1 MGLSKKSKMNIGL
14 ALGALGVAGVSALLA
29 YGVRKVDPRFYRTKF
44 GPAVVCTMTGP
55 DGRAVRLL
63 LVGRSVQSAT
73 YVDEEYRA
81 EPVFDYYLAFDLMF
95 DAKPDIARVLMVGGG
110 GYAYPKHI
118 IATRP
123 EVHMDVVEIDP
134 AITRIALTD
143 FYLAEYLSDFPFG
156 GTYDLGRICAD
167 GCDYLADLSRVVQ
180 EELGGEGCGIG
191 RAERVTADAACRTAD
206 NRGPSGIAN
215 EVDGAEC
222 EVSDAA
228 CQTDHAEGEAGDA
241 ERTVTGGACG
251 VVGTEC
257 EVGDAACQTDHAEHV
272 PGDVAC
278 DSEFARQARRRYG
291 ASFGQRYDAMVF
303 DVFAGKKPVASLAS
317 PVTIRNAHTCLNPG
331 GVLIAN
337 VVSTLEGPKS
347 AFLHQYVEALEGEFA
362 HVHVIPL
369 SPDSTDAP
377 DNVILLATDATW
389 EFAGI

>member
-1 MGLSKKSKMNIGL
+1 MGLSKKSKKSIGL

-29 YGVRKVDPRFYRTKF
+29 YGVRRADPRFYRTKF
-44 GPAVVCTMTGP
+44 GPAVVCTTTDA

-95 DAKPDIARVLMVGGG
+95 DAKPDIERVLMVGGG

-143 FYLAEYLSDFPFG
+143 FYLAEYLSDYPFG
-156 GTYDLGRICAD
+156 GAYDLGRICAD
-167 GCDYLADLSRVVQ
+167 GCDYLADLSRVVR
-180 EELGGEGCGIG
+180 EGLGGEGCD
-191 RAERVTADAACRTAD
+191 T
-206 NRGPSGIAN
+206 
-215 EVDGAEC
+215 
-222 EVSDAA
+222 
-228 CQTDHAEGEAGDA
+228 
-241 ERTVTGGACG
+241 
-251 VVGTEC
+251 
-257 EVGDAACQTDHAEHV
+257 
-272 PGDVAC
+272 
-278 DSEFARQARRRYG
+278 EFARQARRRYG

-317 PVTIRNAHTCLNPG
+317 PAAIRNAHTCLNPG

-347 AFLHQYVEALEGEFA
+347 TFLHQYVEALEGEFA

-369 SPDSTDAP
+369 SPDSTDDP
-377 DNVILLATDATW
+377 DNVILLATDAAW
-389 EFAGI
+389 EFAGM

>member
-1 MGLSKKSKMNIGL
+1 MGLSKKSRKNIGL
-14 ALGALGVAGVSALLA
+14 ALGALGVVGVSALLA
-29 YGVRKVDPRFYRTKF
+29 YGVRKADPRFYRTKF

-73 YVDEEYRA
+73 YVDEDYRA

-95 DAKPDIARVLMVGGG
+95 DAKPEIERVLMVGGG

-167 GCDYLADLSRVVQ
+167 GCDYLADLSHVVR
-180 EELGGEGCGIG
+180 EELGGVSCGIG
-191 RAERVTADAACRTAD
+191 RAERVTADAAC
-206 NRGPSGIAN
+206 
-215 EVDGAEC
+215 
-222 EVSDAA
+222 
-228 CQTDHAEGEAGDA
+228 
-241 ERTVTGGACG
+241 
-251 VVGTEC
+251 
-257 EVGDAACQTDHAEHV
+257 QTDHAEHV
-272 PGDVAC
+272 TGDVAC
-278 DSEFARQARRRYG
+278 DTEFARQARRRYG
-291 ASFGQRYDAMVF
+291 AGFGQRYDAMVF

-317 PVTIRNAHTCLNPG
+317 PAAIRNAHTCLNPG

-347 AFLHQYVEALEGEFA
+347 AFLHQYVEALEGEFT

-369 SPDSTDAP
+369 SPDGTDAP

>member
-1 MGLSKKSKMNIGL
+1 MGLSKRSIGF

-29 YGVRKVDPRFYRTKF
+29 YGVRKADPRFYRTKF
-44 GPAVVCTMTGP
+44 GPAVVCTTTDA

-95 DAKPDIARVLMVGGG
+95 DAKPDIERVLMVGGG

-134 AITRIALTD
+134 AITRIALKD

-167 GCDYLADLSRVVQ
+167 GCDYLADLSRVVR

-191 RAERVTADAACRTAD
+191 RAERVIGDAACRTAD

-222 EVSDAA
+222 EV
-228 CQTDHAEGEAGDA
+228 
-241 ERTVTGGACG
+241 
-251 VVGTEC
+251 
-257 EVGDAACQTDHAEHV
+257 GDAADQADRAMPDT
-272 PGDVAC
+272 
-278 DSEFARQARRRYG
+278 EFARQARRRYG

-317 PVTIRNAHTCLNPG
+317 PATIRNAHACLNPG

-347 AFLHQYVEALEGEFA
+347 TFLHQYVETLGGEFA
-362 HVHVIPL
+362 YVHVISL

-389 EFAGI
+389 EFAGM

>member
-1 MGLSKKSKMNIGL
+1 MSLSKKSKKSIGL
-14 ALGALGVAGVSALLA
+14 ALGAFGVAGVSALLA
-29 YGVRKVDPRFYRTKF
+29 YGVRKADPRFYRTKF
-44 GPAVVCTMTGP
+44 GPAVVCTTTDA

-81 EPVFDYYLAFDLMF
+81 EPVFDYYLAFDLIF
-95 DAKPDIARVLMVGGG
+95 DAKPDIERVLMVGGG

-167 GCDYLADLSRVVQ
+167 GCGYLADLSRVVQ
-180 EELGGEGCGIG
+180 GELVGEGCGIG
-191 RAERVTADAACRTAD
+191 RTERVTADAANQVGHAM
-206 NRGPSGIAN
+206 
-215 EVDGAEC
+215 
-222 EVSDAA
+222 SDA
-228 CQTDHAEGEAGDA
+228 
-241 ERTVTGGACG
+241 
-251 VVGTEC
+251 
-257 EVGDAACQTDHAEHV
+257 
-272 PGDVAC
+272 
-278 DSEFARQARRRYG
+278 EFARQARRRYG
-291 ASFGQRYDAMVF
+291 AGFGQRYDAMVF

-317 PVTIRNAHTCLNPG
+317 PATIRNAHTCLNPG

-347 AFLHQYVEALEGEFA
+347 TFLHQYVEALEGEFA

-369 SPDSTDAP
+369 SPDGTDAP

-389 EFAGI
+389 EFAGM

>member
-29 YGVRKVDPRFYRTKF
+29 YGVRKADPRFYRTKF
-44 GPAVVCTMTGP
+44 GPAVVCTTTDA
-55 DGRAVRLL
+55 DGRAARLL

-95 DAKPDIARVLMVGGG
+95 DAKPDIERVLMVGGG

-143 FYLAEYLSDFPFG
+143 FYLAEYLSDYPFG

-180 EELGGEGCGIG
+180 EELGGEGCGAG
-191 RAERVTADAACRTAD
+191 ETERETDDAKHDT
-206 NRGPSGIAN
+206 
-215 EVDGAEC
+215 
-222 EVSDAA
+222 
-228 CQTDHAEGEAGDA
+228 
-241 ERTVTGGACG
+241 
-251 VVGTEC
+251 
-257 EVGDAACQTDHAEHV
+257 
-272 PGDVAC
+272 
-278 DSEFARQARRRYG
+278 EFARQARRRYG

-317 PVTIRNAHTCLNPG
+317 PATIRNAHTCLNPG

-347 AFLHQYVEALEGEFA
+347 AFLHQYVEALESEFA

-389 EFAGI
+389 EFAGM

>member
-1 MGLSKKSKMNIGL
+1 MGLSKKSIGF
-14 ALGALGVAGVSALLA
+14 ALGALGVAGASALLA
-29 YGVRKVDPRFYRTKF
+29 YGVRKADPRFYRTKF

-55 DGRAVRLL
+55 DDRLVRLL

-73 YVDEEYRA
+73 YVDEEHRA

-95 DAKPDIARVLMVGGG
+95 DVKPDIERVLMVGGG

-134 AITRIALTD
+134 AITRIALKD
-143 FYLAEYLSDFPFG
+143 FYLADYLSDFPFG

-167 GCDYLADLSRVVQ
+167 GCDYLADLSRVVR
-180 EELGGEGCGIG
+180 EEPGGEDCGIG
-191 RAERVTADAACRTAD
+191 RAERVIGDAACRT
-206 NRGPSGIAN
+206 
-215 EVDGAEC
+215 
-222 EVSDAA
+222 
-228 CQTDHAEGEAGDA
+228 
-241 ERTVTGGACG
+241 
-251 VVGTEC
+251 
-257 EVGDAACQTDHAEHV
+257 
-272 PGDVAC
+272 C

-291 ASFGQRYDAMVF
+291 ASFGRRYDAMVF

-317 PVTIRNAHTCLNPG
+317 PATIRNAHTCLNSG

-347 AFLHQYVEALEGEFA
+347 TFLHQYVEALEGEFA
-362 HVHVIPL
+362 YVHVIPL

-389 EFAGI
+389 EFAGM

>member
-1 MGLSKKSKMNIGL
+1 MGLSKKSIGF
-14 ALGALGVAGVSALLA
+14 ALGALGVAGTSALLA
-29 YGVRKVDPRFYRTKF
+29 YGVRKADPRFYRTKF
-44 GPAVVCTMTGP
+44 GPAVVCTTTDA

-95 DAKPDIARVLMVGGG
+95 DAKPDIERVLMVGGG

-134 AITRIALTD
+134 AITRIALRD
-143 FYLAEYLSDFPFG
+143 FYLAEYLSDSPFG
-156 GTYDLGRICAD
+156 GAYDLGRVCAD
-167 GCDYLADLSRVVQ
+167 GCDYLADLSRVVRG
-180 EELGGEGCGIG
+180 ELGGKGCG
-191 RAERVTADAACRTAD
+191 V
-206 NRGPSGIAN
+206 
-215 EVDGAEC
+215 
-222 EVSDAA
+222 
-228 CQTDHAEGEAGDA
+228 GEA
-241 ERTVTGGACG
+241 
-251 VVGTEC
+251 EC
-257 EVGDAACQTDHAEHV
+257 EVGDAADQADRAMPDT
-272 PGDVAC
+272 
-278 DSEFARQARRRYG
+278 EFARQARRRYG

-317 PVTIRNAHTCLNPG
+317 PATIRNAHTCLNPG

-347 AFLHQYVEALEGEFA
+347 TFLHQYVEALEGEFA
-362 HVHVIPL
+362 YVHVIPL

-389 EFAGI
+389 EFAGM

>member
-1 MGLSKKSKMNIGL
+1 MGFSKKSVGL
-14 ALGALGVAGVSALLA
+14 ALGTLGVAGVSALLA
-29 YGVRKVDPRFYRTKF
+29 YGARKADPRFYRTKF
-44 GPAVVCTMTGP
+44 GPAVVCTTTDA

-95 DAKPDIARVLMVGGG
+95 DAKPDIERVLMVGGG

-167 GCDYLADLSRVVQ
+167 GCDYLADLSRVVR
-180 EELGGEGCGIG
+180 EELGGEG
-191 RAERVTADAACRTAD
+191 R
-206 NRGPSGIAN
+206 
-215 EVDGAEC
+215 
-222 EVSDAA
+222 
-228 CQTDHAEGEAGDA
+228 
-241 ERTVTGGACG
+241 
-251 VVGTEC
+251 
-257 EVGDAACQTDHAEHV
+257 
-272 PGDVAC
+272 

-291 ASFGQRYDAMVF
+291 AGFGRRYDAMVF
-303 DVFAGKKPVASLAS
+303 DVFAGKKPVSSLAS
-317 PVTIRNAHTCLNPG
+317 PATIRNAHVCLNPG

-389 EFAGI
+389 EFAGM

>member
-1 MGLSKKSKMNIGL
+1 MSKKNIGL
-14 ALGALGVAGVSALLA
+14 ALGALGVAGASALLA
-29 YGVRKVDPRFYRTKF
+29 YGVRKADPRFYRTKF
-44 GPAVVCTMTGP
+44 GPAVVCTTTDA

-95 DAKPDIARVLMVGGG
+95 DAKPDIERVLMVGGG

-134 AITRIALTD
+134 AITRIALKD

-167 GCDYLADLSRVVQ
+167 GCDYLADLSRVVR

-191 RAERVTADAACRTAD
+191 RAERV
-206 NRGPSGIAN
+206 I
-215 EVDGAEC
+215 
-222 EVSDAA
+222 
-228 CQTDHAEGEAGDA
+228 
-241 ERTVTGGACG
+241 
-251 VVGTEC
+251 
-257 EVGDAACQTDHAEHV
+257 GDAACQTDHAEHV
-272 PGDVAC
+272 TGDVAC
-278 DSEFARQARRRYG
+278 DSEFARQAHRRYG
-291 ASFGQRYDAMVF
+291 VSFGQRYDAMVF

-317 PVTIRNAHTCLNPG
+317 PAVIRNAHTCLNPG

-347 AFLHQYVEALEGEFA
+347 TFLHQYVEALEGEFA
-362 HVHVIPL
+362 YVHVIPL

-389 EFAGI
+389 EFAGM

>member
-1 MGLSKKSKMNIGL
+1 MGLPKKSKMNIGL
-14 ALGALGVAGVSALLA
+14 ALGAIGVAGASALLA
-29 YGVRKVDPRFYRTKF
+29 YGVRKADPRFYRTKF
-44 GPAVVCTMTGP
+44 GPAVVCTTTDA

-95 DAKPDIARVLMVGGG
+95 DAKPDIERVLMVGGG

-134 AITRIALTD
+134 AITCIALTD
-143 FYLAEYLSDFPFG
+143 FYLADYLSDFPFG

-167 GCDYLADLSRVVQ
+167 GCDYLADLSRVVR
-180 EELGGEGCGIG
+180 EELGGEGC
-191 RAERVTADAACRTAD
+191 
-206 NRGPSGIAN
+206 
-215 EVDGAEC
+215 
-222 EVSDAA
+222 
-228 CQTDHAEGEAGDA
+228 
-241 ERTVTGGACG
+241 
-251 VVGTEC
+251 
-257 EVGDAACQTDHAEHV
+257 
-272 PGDVAC
+272 
-278 DSEFARQARRRYG
+278 DSEFARQTRRRYD

-317 PVTIRNAHTCLNPG
+317 PVAIRNAHTCLNPG

-389 EFAGI
+389 EFAGM

>member
-1 MGLSKKSKMNIGL
+1 MGLSKKSRKNIGL
-14 ALGALGVAGVSALLA
+14 ALGALGVAGASALLA
-29 YGVRKVDPRFYRTKF
+29 YGVRKADPRFYRTKF
-44 GPAVVCTMTGP
+44 GPAVVCTTTGP

-95 DAKPDIARVLMVGGG
+95 DAKPDIERVLMVGGG

-180 EELGGEGCGIG
+180 EELEGEGCGEG
-191 RAERVTADAACRTAD
+191 NAE
-206 NRGPSGIAN
+206 
-215 EVDGAEC
+215 
-222 EVSDAA
+222 
-228 CQTDHAEGEAGDA
+228 HA
-241 ERTVTGGACG
+241 T
-251 VVGTEC
+251 
-257 EVGDAACQTDHAEHV
+257 GDAANQVGHAMS
-272 PGDVAC
+272 DA
-278 DSEFARQARRRYG
+278 EFARQARRRYG
-291 ASFGQRYDAMVF
+291 ASFGRRYDAMVF

-317 PVTIRNAHTCLNPG
+317 PATIRNAHACLNPG

-347 AFLHQYVEALEGEFA
+347 AFLHRYAEALEAEFA

-369 SPDSTDAP
+369 SPDGTDAP

-389 EFAGI
+389 EFAGM

>member
-29 YGVRKVDPRFYRTKF
+29 YGVRKADPRFYRTKF

-55 DGRAVRLL
+55 DGRTVRLL

-95 DAKPDIARVLMVGGG
+95 DAKPDIERVLMVGGG

-167 GCDYLADLSRVVQ
+167 GCDYLADLSRVVR
-180 EELGGEGCGIG
+180 GEREG
-191 RAERVTADAACRTAD
+191 EACEA
-206 NRGPSGIAN
+206 G
-215 EVDGAEC
+215 EAEC
-222 EVSDAA
+222 EATDAA
-228 CQTDHAEGEAGDA
+228 HQAGHAARE
-241 ERTVTGGACG
+241 
-251 VVGTEC
+251 
-257 EVGDAACQTDHAEHV
+257 
-272 PGDVAC
+272 
-278 DSEFARQARRRYG
+278 SEFTRQARRRYG

-317 PVTIRNAHTCLNPG
+317 PTAISNAHTCLNPG

-377 DNVILLATDATW
+377 DNVILLATDSTW

>member
-14 ALGALGVAGVSALLA
+14 ALGALGVAGVSAVLA
-29 YGVRKVDPRFYRTKF
+29 YGVRKADPRFYRTKF

-95 DAKPDIARVLMVGGG
+95 DAKPDIERVLMVGGG

-143 FYLAEYLSDFPFG
+143 FYLAEYLFDYPFG

-180 EELGGEGCGIG
+180 EELGGEGRGIG
-191 RAERVTADAACRTAD
+191 RAERVT
-206 NRGPSGIAN
+206 
-215 EVDGAEC
+215 
-222 EVSDAA
+222 
-228 CQTDHAEGEAGDA
+228 
-241 ERTVTGGACG
+241 
-251 VVGTEC
+251 
-257 EVGDAACQTDHAEHV
+257 GDAACQTDHAEHV
-272 PGDVAC
+272 TGDAEC
-278 DSEFARQARRRYG
+278 TANDTAHQADRAKHDTEFARQARRRYG

-317 PVTIRNAHTCLNPG
+317 PATIRNAYTCLNPG

-389 EFAGI
+389 EFAGM

>member
-14 ALGALGVAGVSALLA
+14 ALGALGVAGASALLA
-29 YGVRKVDPRFYRTKF
+29 YGVRKADPRFYRTKF
-44 GPAVVCTMTGP
+44 GPAVVCTTTDA

-95 DAKPDIARVLMVGGG
+95 DAKPDIERVLMVGGG

-143 FYLAEYLSDFPFG
+143 FYLAEYLSDYPFG
-156 GTYDLGRICAD
+156 GTHDLGRICAD
-167 GCDYLADLSRVVQ
+167 GCDYLADLSRVVR
-180 EELGGEGCGIG
+180 EELGGEG
-191 RAERVTADAACRTAD
+191 R
-206 NRGPSGIAN
+206 
-215 EVDGAEC
+215 
-222 EVSDAA
+222 
-228 CQTDHAEGEAGDA
+228 
-241 ERTVTGGACG
+241 
-251 VVGTEC
+251 
-257 EVGDAACQTDHAEHV
+257 
-272 PGDVAC
+272 

-291 ASFGQRYDAMVF
+291 AGFGQRYDAMVF

-317 PVTIRNAHTCLNPG
+317 PATIRNAHACLNPG

-337 VVSTLEGPKS
+337 VVSTLEDPKS
-347 AFLHQYVEALEGEFA
+347 AFLHRYAEALEAEFA

-377 DNVILLATDATW
+377 DNVILLATDSTW

>member
-1 MGLSKKSKMNIGL
+1 MGLSRKSKMNIGL
-14 ALGALGVAGVSALLA
+14 ALGALGVAGTSALLA
-29 YGVRKVDPRFYRTKF
+29 YGVRKADPRFYRTKF
-44 GPAVVCTMTGP
+44 GPAVVCTTTDA

-95 DAKPDIARVLMVGGG
+95 DAKPDIERVLMVGGG

-143 FYLAEYLSDFPFG
+143 FYLAEYLSDYPFG

-167 GCDYLADLSRVVQ
+167 GCDYLADLSRVAQ
-180 EELGGEGCGIG
+180 EELGGEGC
-191 RAERVTADAACRTAD
+191 
-206 NRGPSGIAN
+206 
-215 EVDGAEC
+215 
-222 EVSDAA
+222 
-228 CQTDHAEGEAGDA
+228 
-241 ERTVTGGACG
+241 
-251 VVGTEC
+251 
-257 EVGDAACQTDHAEHV
+257 
-272 PGDVAC
+272 
-278 DSEFARQARRRYG
+278 DSEFARQTRRRYD

-317 PVTIRNAHTCLNPG
+317 PVAIRNAHTCLNPG

-389 EFAGI
+389 EFAGM

>member
-1 MGLSKKSKMNIGL
+1 MSKKSKKSIGL

-29 YGVRKVDPRFYRTKF
+29 YGARKADPRFYRTKF

-95 DAKPDIARVLMVGGG
+95 DAKPDIERVLMVGGG

-143 FYLAEYLSDFPFG
+143 FYLAEYLSDYPFG

-180 EELGGEGCGIG
+180 EELGGEGRGIG
-191 RAERVTADAACRTAD
+191 
-206 NRGPSGIAN
+206 
-215 EVDGAEC
+215 
-222 EVSDAA
+222 
-228 CQTDHAEGEAGDA
+228 
-241 ERTVTGGACG
+241 
-251 VVGTEC
+251 
-257 EVGDAACQTDHAEHV
+257 HAEHV
-272 PGDVAC
+272 AGDAAS
-278 DSEFARQARRRYG
+278 DSEFARQARCRYG
-291 ASFGQRYDAMVF
+291 TSFGQRYDAMVF
-303 DVFAGKKPVASLAS
+303 DVFAGKKPVVSLAS
-317 PVTIRNAHTCLNPG
+317 PTAIRNAHTCLNPG

-369 SPDSTDAP
+369 SPDGTDAP

-389 EFAGI
+389 EFAGM

>member
-1 MGLSKKSKMNIGL
+1 MGLSKRSKMNIGL

-81 EPVFDYYLAFDLMF
+81 EPVFDYYLTFDLMF
-95 DAKPDIARVLMVGGG
+95 DAKPDIERVLMVGGG

-143 FYLAEYLSDFPFG
+143 FYLAEYLSDYPFG

-180 EELGGEGCGIG
+180 EELGGEGRG
-191 RAERVTADAACRTAD
+191 AD
-206 NRGPSGIAN
+206 
-215 EVDGAEC
+215 E
-222 EVSDAA
+222 
-228 CQTDHAEGEAGDA
+228 
-241 ERTVTGGACG
+241 
-251 VVGTEC
+251 TEC
-257 EVGDAACQTDHAEHV
+257 ETSGAKHDA
-272 PGDVAC
+272 
-278 DSEFARQARRRYG
+278 EFARQARHRYG

-317 PVTIRNAHTCLNPG
+317 PTAIRNAHTCLNPG

-347 AFLHQYVEALEGEFA
+347 AFLHQYVEALEGEFT

-369 SPDSTDAP
+369 SPDGTDAPDVP

-389 EFAGI
+389 EFAGM

>member
-14 ALGALGVAGVSALLA
+14 ALGALGVAGASALLA
-29 YGVRKVDPRFYRTKF
+29 YGVRKADPRFYRTKF
-44 GPAVVCTMTGP
+44 GPAVVCTTTDA

-95 DAKPDIARVLMVGGG
+95 DAKPDIERVLMVGGG

-143 FYLAEYLSDFPFG
+143 FYLAEYLSDYPFG
-156 GTYDLGRICAD
+156 GTHDLGRICAD
-167 GCDYLADLSRVVQ
+167 GCDYLADLSRVVR
-180 EELGGEGCGIG
+180 EELGGEG
-191 RAERVTADAACRTAD
+191 R
-206 NRGPSGIAN
+206 
-215 EVDGAEC
+215 
-222 EVSDAA
+222 
-228 CQTDHAEGEAGDA
+228 
-241 ERTVTGGACG
+241 
-251 VVGTEC
+251 
-257 EVGDAACQTDHAEHV
+257 
-272 PGDVAC
+272 

-291 ASFGQRYDAMVF
+291 AGFGQRYDAMVF

-317 PVTIRNAHTCLNPG
+317 PATIRNAHACLNPG

-337 VVSTLEGPKS
+337 VVSTLEDPKS
-347 AFLHQYVEALEGEFA
+347 AFLHRYAEALEAEFA

>member
-1 MGLSKKSKMNIGL
+1 MGLSKKSRKNIGL
-14 ALGALGVAGVSALLA
+14 ALGALGVVGVSALLA
-29 YGVRKVDPRFYRTKF
+29 YGVRKADPRFYRTKF

-73 YVDEEYRA
+73 YVDEDYRA

-95 DAKPDIARVLMVGGG
+95 DAKPEIERVLMVGGG

-167 GCDYLADLSRVVQ
+167 GCDYLADLSRVVR
-180 EELGGEGCGIG
+180 GEREG
-191 RAERVTADAACRTAD
+191 EACEA
-206 NRGPSGIAN
+206 G
-215 EVDGAEC
+215 EAEC
-222 EVSDAA
+222 EATDTAHQAGHAA
-228 CQTDHAEGEAGDA
+228 RE
-241 ERTVTGGACG
+241 
-251 VVGTEC
+251 
-257 EVGDAACQTDHAEHV
+257 
-272 PGDVAC
+272 
-278 DSEFARQARRRYG
+278 SEFTRQARRRYG
-291 ASFGQRYDAMVF
+291 ASFGRRYDAMVF

-317 PVTIRNAHTCLNPG
+317 PATIRNAHACLNPG

-337 VVSTLEGPKS
+337 VVSTLEGPK
-347 AFLHQYVEALEGEFA
+347 AAILHRYAEALEAEFA

-369 SPDSTDAP
+369 SPDGTDAP

>member
-1 MGLSKKSKMNIGL
+1 MGFSKKSVGL
-14 ALGALGVAGVSALLA
+14 ALGTLGVAGVSALLA
-29 YGVRKVDPRFYRTKF
+29 YGARKADPRFYRTKF
-44 GPAVVCTMTGP
+44 GPAVVCTTFDA

-95 DAKPDIARVLMVGGG
+95 DAKPDIERVLMVGGG

-143 FYLAEYLSDFPFG
+143 FYLAEYLSDYPFG

-180 EELGGEGCGIG
+180 EESGGEGCN
-191 RAERVTADAACRTAD
+191 A
-206 NRGPSGIAN
+206 
-215 EVDGAEC
+215 
-222 EVSDAA
+222 
-228 CQTDHAEGEAGDA
+228 
-241 ERTVTGGACG
+241 
-251 VVGTEC
+251 
-257 EVGDAACQTDHAEHV
+257 
-272 PGDVAC
+272 
-278 DSEFARQARRRYG
+278 EFARQARRRYG
-291 ASFGQRYDAMVF
+291 AGFGQRYDAMVF

-317 PVTIRNAHTCLNPG
+317 PATIRNAHTCLNPG

-347 AFLHQYVEALEGEFA
+347 AFLQQYVEALEGEFA

-389 EFAGI
+389 DFAGM

>member
-1 MGLSKKSKMNIGL
+1 MGLSKKSKKNIGL

-29 YGVRKVDPRFYRTKF
+29 YGVRKADPRFYRTKF
-44 GPAVVCTMTGP
+44 GPAVVCTTTDA

-95 DAKPDIARVLMVGGG
+95 DAKPDIERVLMVGGG

-134 AITRIALTD
+134 AITRIALAD
-143 FYLAEYLSDFPFG
+143 FYLAEYLSDYPFG

-180 EELGGEGCGIG
+180 EELGGEGREAGET
-191 RAERVTADAACRTAD
+191 ERVIADAACRTAD
-206 NRGPSGIAN
+206 HRGPSSIAN

-228 CQTDHAEGEAGDA
+228 CQT
-241 ERTVTGGACG
+241 
-251 VVGTEC
+251 
-257 EVGDAACQTDHAEHV
+257 
-272 PGDVAC
+272 
-278 DSEFARQARRRYG
+278 EFACQARRRYG
-291 ASFGQRYDAMVF
+291 AGFGQRYDAMVF

-317 PVTIRNAHTCLNPG
+317 PTAIRNAHTCLNPG

-389 EFAGI
+389 EFAGM

>member
-1 MGLSKKSKMNIGL
+1 MGLSKKSIGF
-14 ALGALGVAGVSALLA
+14 ALGALGVAGTSALLA
-29 YGVRKVDPRFYRTKF
+29 YGVRKADPRFYRTKF
-44 GPAVVCTMTGP
+44 GPAVVCTTTDA

-95 DAKPDIARVLMVGGG
+95 DAKPDIERVLMVGGG

-134 AITRIALTD
+134 AITRIALRD
-143 FYLAEYLSDFPFG
+143 FYLAEYLSDSPFG
-156 GTYDLGRICAD
+156 GAYDLGRVCAD
-167 GCDYLADLSRVVQ
+167 GCDYLADLSRVVRG
-180 EELGGEGCGIG
+180 ELGGKGCG
-191 RAERVTADAACRTAD
+191 V
-206 NRGPSGIAN
+206 
-215 EVDGAEC
+215 
-222 EVSDAA
+222 
-228 CQTDHAEGEAGDA
+228 GEA
-241 ERTVTGGACG
+241 
-251 VVGTEC
+251 EC
-257 EVGDAACQTDHAEHV
+257 EVGDAADQADRAMPDT
-272 PGDVAC
+272 
-278 DSEFARQARRRYG
+278 EFARQARRRYG

-317 PVTIRNAHTCLNPG
+317 PATIRNAHTCLNPG

-347 AFLHQYVEALEGEFA
+347 TFLHQYAEALESVFA

-369 SPDSTDAP
+369 SPDSTDVP

-389 EFAGI
+389 EFAGM

>member
-29 YGVRKVDPRFYRTKF
+29 YGVRKADPRFYRTKF
-44 GPAVVCTMTGP
+44 GPAVVCTTTDT

-95 DAKPDIARVLMVGGG
+95 DAKPDIERVLMVGGG

-118 IATRP
+118 IAARP

-143 FYLAEYLSDFPFG
+143 FYLADYLSDFPFG

-180 EELGGEGCGIG
+180 EELGGEGCGVG
-191 RAERVTADAACRTAD
+191 GNERVTDD
-206 NRGPSGIAN
+206 
-215 EVDGAEC
+215 V
-222 EVSDAA
+222 
-228 CQTDHAEGEAGDA
+228 
-241 ERTVTGGACG
+241 
-251 VVGTEC
+251 
-257 EVGDAACQTDHAEHV
+257 ACQTDHAEHV
-272 PGDVAC
+272 TGDVAC
-278 DSEFARQARRRYG
+278 DAEFARQARRRYG
-291 ASFGQRYDAMVF
+291 AGFGQRYDAMVF
-303 DVFAGKKPVASLAS
+303 DVFAGKKPVVSLAS
-317 PVTIRNAHTCLNPG
+317 PTAIRNAHTCLNPG

-369 SPDSTDAP
+369 SPDGTDAP

-389 EFAGI
+389 EFAGM

>member
-29 YGVRKVDPRFYRTKF
+29 YGVRKADPRFYRTKF
-44 GPAVVCTMTGP
+44 GPAVVCTTTDA

-95 DAKPDIARVLMVGGG
+95 DAKPDIERVLMVGGG

-143 FYLAEYLSDFPFG
+143 FYLAEYLSDYPFG

-180 EELGGEGCGIG
+180 EELGGESCGAG
-191 RAERVTADAACRTAD
+191 ETERV
-206 NRGPSGIAN
+206 
-215 EVDGAEC
+215 
-222 EVSDAA
+222 
-228 CQTDHAEGEAGDA
+228 AGD
-241 ERTVTGGACG
+241 VT
-251 VVGTEC
+251 
-257 EVGDAACQTDHAEHV
+257 
-272 PGDVAC
+272 C
-278 DSEFARQARRRYG
+278 DTEFARQARRRYG

-303 DVFAGKKPVASLAS
+303 DVFAGKKPVASLAN
-317 PVTIRNAHTCLNPG
+317 PAAIRNAHACLNPG

-369 SPDSTDAP
+369 SPDSADAP

-389 EFAGI
+389 EFAGM

>member
-1 MGLSKKSKMNIGL
+1 MGLSKKSIGF
-14 ALGALGVAGVSALLA
+14 ALGALGVAGASALLA
-29 YGVRKVDPRFYRTKF
+29 YGVRKADPRFYRTKF
-44 GPAVVCTMTGP
+44 GPAVVCTTTDA

-95 DAKPDIARVLMVGGG
+95 DAKPDIERVLMVGGG

-134 AITRIALTD
+134 AITRIALAD

-156 GTYDLGRICAD
+156 GTYDLGRVCAD
-167 GCDYLADLSRVVQ
+167 GCDYLADLSRVVRG
-180 EELGGEGCGIG
+180 ELGGEGCGIG
-191 RAERVTADAACRTAD
+191 RAECVIGDAACRTAD

-222 EVSDAA
+222 
-228 CQTDHAEGEAGDA
+228 
-241 ERTVTGGACG
+241 G
-251 VVGTEC
+251 V
-257 EVGDAACQTDHAEHV
+257 
-272 PGDVAC
+272 GDVAC
-278 DSEFARQARRRYG
+278 DTEFARQARRRYG

-317 PVTIRNAHTCLNPG
+317 PATIRDAHTCLNPG

-337 VVSTLEGPKS
+337 VVSTFEGPKS
-347 AFLHQYVEALEGEFA
+347 TFLHQYVEALEGEFA
-362 HVHVIPL
+362 YVHVIPL

-389 EFAGI
+389 EFAGM

>member
-14 ALGALGVAGVSALLA
+14 ALGALGGAGVSALLA
-29 YGVRKVDPRFYRTKF
+29 YGVRKADPRFYRTKF
-44 GPAVVCTMTGP
+44 GPAVVCTTTDA

-95 DAKPDIARVLMVGGG
+95 DAKPDIDRVLMVGGG

-167 GCDYLADLSRVVQ
+167 GCDYLADLSRVVR
-180 EELGGEGCGIG
+180 EELGGEGCGAG
-191 RAERVTADAACRTAD
+191 ETER
-206 NRGPSGIAN
+206 
-215 EVDGAEC
+215 
-222 EVSDAA
+222 
-228 CQTDHAEGEAGDA
+228 EA
-241 ERTVTGGACG
+241 
-251 VVGTEC
+251 
-257 EVGDAACQTDHAEHV
+257 
-272 PGDVAC
+272 GDVAC

-317 PVTIRNAHTCLNPG
+317 PVAIRNAHACLNPG

-347 AFLHQYVEALEGEFA
+347 AFLHQYVEALEGEFV

-389 EFAGI
+389 EFAGM

>member
-1 MGLSKKSKMNIGL
+1 MGLSKKSKKSIGL

-29 YGVRKVDPRFYRTKF
+29 YGVRKADPRFYRTKF

-95 DAKPDIARVLMVGGG
+95 DAKPDIERVLMVGGG

-143 FYLAEYLSDFPFG
+143 FYLAEYLSDYPFG

-180 EELGGEGCGIG
+180 EELGGEG
-191 RAERVTADAACRTAD
+191 
-206 NRGPSGIAN
+206 RGA
-215 EVDGAEC
+215 
-222 EVSDAA
+222 
-228 CQTDHAEGEAGDA
+228 GE
-241 ERTVTGGACG
+241 
-251 VVGTEC
+251 TEC
-257 EVGDAACQTDHAEHV
+257 ETSGAKHDT
-272 PGDVAC
+272 
-278 DSEFARQARRRYG
+278 EFARQARRRYG
-291 ASFGQRYDAMVF
+291 AGFGQRYDAMVF

-317 PVTIRNAHTCLNPG
+317 PATIRNAHACLNPG

-369 SPDSTDAP
+369 SPGSTDAP

-389 EFAGI
+389 EFAGM

>member
-14 ALGALGVAGVSALLA
+14 ALGALGVAGVSAVLA
-29 YGVRKVDPRFYRTKF
+29 YGVRKADPRFYRTKF

-95 DAKPDIARVLMVGGG
+95 DAKPDIERVLMVGGG

-143 FYLAEYLSDFPFG
+143 FYLAEYLSDYPFG

-180 EELGGEGCGIG
+180 EELGGEGCGAG
-191 RAERVTADAACRTAD
+191 DAEHVTEDAACRTAD

-215 EVDGAEC
+215 EVD
-222 EVSDAA
+222 
-228 CQTDHAEGEAGDA
+228 EA
-241 ERTVTGGACG
+241 
-251 VVGTEC
+251 EC

-272 PGDVAC
+272 AGDAAS

-291 ASFGQRYDAMVF
+291 ASFGRRYDAMVF
-303 DVFAGKKPVASLAS
+303 DVFAGKKLVASLAS
-317 PVTIRNAHTCLNPG
+317 SAVIRNAHTCLNPG

-347 AFLHQYVEALEGEFA
+347 TFLHQYAEALESVFA

-369 SPDSTDAP
+369 SPDSTDVP

-389 EFAGI
+389 EFVGM

>member
-1 MGLSKKSKMNIGL
+1 MGLSKKSIGF
-14 ALGALGVAGVSALLA
+14 ALGALGVAGASALLA
-29 YGVRKVDPRFYRTKF
+29 YGVRKADPRFYRTKF
-44 GPAVVCTMTGP
+44 GPAVVCTTTDA

-95 DAKPDIARVLMVGGG
+95 DAKPDIERVLMVGGG

-118 IATRP
+118 IATHP

-167 GCDYLADLSRVVQ
+167 GCDYLADLSRVVR
-180 EELGGEGCGIG
+180 EELGGEGHGIG
-191 RAERVTADAACRTAD
+191 RAERV
-206 NRGPSGIAN
+206 I
-215 EVDGAEC
+215 
-222 EVSDAA
+222 
-228 CQTDHAEGEAGDA
+228 
-241 ERTVTGGACG
+241 
-251 VVGTEC
+251 
-257 EVGDAACQTDHAEHV
+257 GDAACQTDHAEHV
-272 PGDVAC
+272 TGDVA
-278 DSEFARQARRRYG
+278 DQTDHAMTDTEFAHQARRRYG
-291 ASFGQRYDAMVF
+291 ASFGRRYDAMVF

-317 PVTIRNAHTCLNPG
+317 PATIRDAHTCLNPG

-347 AFLHQYVEALEGEFA
+347 TFLHQYVEALEGEFA
-362 HVHVIPL
+362 YVHVIPL

-389 EFAGI
+389 EFAGV

>member
-1 MGLSKKSKMNIGL
+1 MGLSKKSKKSIGL

-29 YGVRKVDPRFYRTKF
+29 YGVRRADPRFYRTKF
-44 GPAVVCTMTGP
+44 GPAVVCTTTDA

-95 DAKPDIARVLMVGGG
+95 DAKPDIERVLMVGGG

-143 FYLAEYLSDFPFG
+143 FYLAEYLSDYPFG
-156 GTYDLGRICAD
+156 GAYDLGRICAD
-167 GCDYLADLSRVVQ
+167 GCDYLADLSRVVR
-180 EELGGEGCGIG
+180 EGLGGEGCD
-191 RAERVTADAACRTAD
+191 T
-206 NRGPSGIAN
+206 
-215 EVDGAEC
+215 
-222 EVSDAA
+222 
-228 CQTDHAEGEAGDA
+228 
-241 ERTVTGGACG
+241 
-251 VVGTEC
+251 
-257 EVGDAACQTDHAEHV
+257 
-272 PGDVAC
+272 
-278 DSEFARQARRRYG
+278 EFARQARRRYG

-317 PVTIRNAHTCLNPG
+317 PAAIRNAHTCLNPG

-347 AFLHQYVEALEGEFA
+347 TFLHQYVEALEGEFA

-377 DNVILLATDATW
+377 DNVILLATDAAW
-389 EFAGI
+389 EFAGM

>member
-1 MGLSKKSKMNIGL
+1 MGLSKKSIGF
-14 ALGALGVAGVSALLA
+14 ALGALGVAGTSALLA
-29 YGVRKVDPRFYRTKF
+29 YGVRKADPRFYRTKF
-44 GPAVVCTMTGP
+44 GPAVVCTTTDA

-95 DAKPDIARVLMVGGG
+95 DAKPDIERVLMVGGG

-134 AITRIALTD
+134 AITRIALKD

-167 GCDYLADLSRVVQ
+167 GCDYLADLSRVVR
-180 EELGGEGCGIG
+180 EELGGEGCGVG
-191 RAERVTADAACRTAD
+191 EAECEVGDAACRTAD
-206 NRGPSGIAN
+206 DRGPSGIAN

-222 EVSDAA
+222 EV
-228 CQTDHAEGEAGDA
+228 
-241 ERTVTGGACG
+241 
-251 VVGTEC
+251 
-257 EVGDAACQTDHAEHV
+257 GDAADQADRAMPDT
-272 PGDVAC
+272 
-278 DSEFARQARRRYG
+278 EFARQARRRYG
-291 ASFGQRYDAMVF
+291 ASFGRRYDAMVF

-317 PVTIRNAHTCLNPG
+317 PATIRNAHTCLNPG

-337 VVSTLEGPKS
+337 VVSTLDGSKS
-347 AFLHQYVEALEGEFA
+347 TFLHQYVEALEGEFA
-362 HVHVIPL
+362 YVHVIPL
-369 SPDSTDAP
+369 SPDDTDVP

-389 EFAGI
+389 EFAGM

>member
-14 ALGALGVAGVSALLA
+14 ALGAISVAGASALLA
-29 YGVRKVDPRFYRTKF
+29 YGVRKADPRFYRTKF
-44 GPAVVCTMTGP
+44 GPAVVCTTTDA

-95 DAKPDIARVLMVGGG
+95 DAKPDIERVLMVGGG

-143 FYLAEYLSDFPFG
+143 FYLAEYLSDYPFG

-167 GCDYLADLSRVVQ
+167 GCDYLADLSRMVR
-180 EELGGEGCGIG
+180 EELGGEG
-191 RAERVTADAACRTAD
+191 
-206 NRGPSGIAN
+206 
-215 EVDGAEC
+215 
-222 EVSDAA
+222 
-228 CQTDHAEGEAGDA
+228 
-241 ERTVTGGACG
+241 
-251 VVGTEC
+251 
-257 EVGDAACQTDHAEHV
+257 
-272 PGDVAC
+272 C

-291 ASFGQRYDAMVF
+291 AGFGQRYDAMVF

-317 PVTIRNAHTCLNPG
+317 PTAIRNAHTCLNPG

-389 EFAGI
+389 EFAGM

>member
-1 MGLSKKSKMNIGL
+1 MGLSKKSIGF
-14 ALGALGVAGVSALLA
+14 ALGALGVAGASALLA
-29 YGVRKVDPRFYRTKF
+29 YGVRKADPRFYRTKF
-44 GPAVVCTMTGP
+44 GPAVVCTTTDA

-95 DAKPDIARVLMVGGG
+95 DAKPDIERVLMVGGG

-134 AITRIALTD
+134 AITRIALKD

-167 GCDYLADLSRVVQ
+167 GCDYLADLSRVVR

-191 RAERVTADAACRTAD
+191 RAERVIGDAACRTAD

-222 EVSDAA
+222 EV
-228 CQTDHAEGEAGDA
+228 
-241 ERTVTGGACG
+241 
-251 VVGTEC
+251 
-257 EVGDAACQTDHAEHV
+257 GDAACQTDHAEHV
-272 PGDVAC
+272 TGDVAR

-317 PVTIRNAHTCLNPG
+317 PATIRNAHTCLNPG

-347 AFLHQYVEALEGEFA
+347 TFLHQYVEALEGEFA
-362 HVHVIPL
+362 YVHVIPL
-369 SPDSTDAP
+369 SPGSTDAP

-389 EFAGI
+389 EFAGM

>member
-1 MGLSKKSKMNIGL
+1 MDVGLSKKSKINIGL

-29 YGVRKVDPRFYRTKF
+29 YGVRKADPRFYRTKF

-73 YVDEEYRA
+73 YVDEECRA

-95 DAKPDIARVLMVGGG
+95 DARPDIERVLMVGGG

-118 IATRP
+118 MRTRP

-143 FYLAEYLSDFPFG
+143 FYLAEYLSDYPFG

-180 EELGGEGCGIG
+180 EELGGEG
-191 RAERVTADAACRTAD
+191 RDT
-206 NRGPSGIAN
+206 
-215 EVDGAEC
+215 
-222 EVSDAA
+222 
-228 CQTDHAEGEAGDA
+228 
-241 ERTVTGGACG
+241 
-251 VVGTEC
+251 
-257 EVGDAACQTDHAEHV
+257 
-272 PGDVAC
+272 
-278 DSEFARQARRRYG
+278 EFARQARRRYG
-291 ASFGQRYDAMVF
+291 TSFGQRYDAMVF

-317 PVTIRNAHTCLNPG
+317 PVAIRNAHTCLNPG

-389 EFAGI
+389 EFAGM

>member
-29 YGVRKVDPRFYRTKF
+29 YGVRKADPRFYRTKF
-44 GPAVVCTMTGP
+44 GPAVVCTTTDA

-73 YVDEEYRA
+73 YVNEEYRA

-95 DAKPDIARVLMVGGG
+95 DAKPDIERVLMVGGG

-123 EVHMDVVEIDP
+123 KVHMDVVEIDP

-143 FYLAEYLSDFPFG
+143 FYLAEYLSDYPFG

-180 EELGGEGCGIG
+180 EELGGEGRGIG
-191 RAERVTADAACRTAD
+191 
-206 NRGPSGIAN
+206 
-215 EVDGAEC
+215 
-222 EVSDAA
+222 
-228 CQTDHAEGEAGDA
+228 
-241 ERTVTGGACG
+241 
-251 VVGTEC
+251 
-257 EVGDAACQTDHAEHV
+257 HAEHV
-272 PGDVAC
+272 AGDAAS

-291 ASFGQRYDAMVF
+291 TSFGQRYDAMVF

-317 PVTIRNAHTCLNPG
+317 PTAIRNAHTCLNPG

-337 VVSTLEGPKS
+337 VVSTLGGPKS

-389 EFAGI
+389 EFAGM